1 MTKYGRIYIIRNTI
15 NDKVYVG
22 QTTSSI
28 QLRFRNHLS
37 AARHNKDYI
46 IGKAIRKYGE
56 SNFYVELLEECLAEE
71 LNEREKYWIAFFDST
86 ANRNGYNMSI
96 GGNAVRTQKELNE
109 NEVIQ
114 LFNSG
119 VPAFK
124 IAKQLH
130 VATSRITN
138 LLKSKNI
145 KYGIDLQKVDDVTK
159 SMICDLYLD
168 GYSTMDICRK
178 LNKDK
183 GTVRKIL
190 RANNIKLRTRQE
202 TSKLKRNLLTSSK
215 MPHESL
221 TLN

>member
-1 MTKYGRIYIIRNTI
+1 MTRYGRIYIIRNTV
-15 NDKVYVG
+15 NSKVYVG

-28 QLRFRNHLS
+28 NLRFKNHLS
-37 AARHNKDYI
+37 AARRGGDYI

-71 LNEREKYWIAFFDST
+71 LNEREKYWIAFFNST

-96 GGNAVRTQKELNE
+96 GGNVVRVQKELDKNK
-109 NEVIQ
+109 VIS
-114 LFNSG
+114 LFSSG

-124 IAKQLH
+124 IAKILH
-130 VATSRITN
+130 VATSKITN

-145 KYGIDLQKVDDVTK
+145 KYGVELQKTDSITE
-159 SMICDLYLD
+159 SMICSLYLD
-168 GYSTMDICRK
+168 GYGTMDICRK

-190 RANNIKLRTRQE
+190 LKYNIKLRTKQE
-202 TSKLKRNLLTSSK
+202 TNKLRRNLLTSEE